1 MASSDLEPGKTFTTA
16 KKIYGAL
23 THSEVVKAAHILVLC
38 TAFVLETRGHRVL
51 FYVVALPIFILS
63 LRELNL
69 RSLGHASIAKLAF
82 AYVAYVLVSG
92 LWTEGLIWT
101 DMANLLR
108 LALLVSVFFAIT
120 ALLAAGSESFEK
132 RLFVC
137 FALSASLTLLVVFA
151 VRIFS
156 GEPDLWRLTGFGLA
170 SHPIIGATLYGS
182 VVLIAAFCLLPQARG
197 MGERLLWVGVIGL
210 GLCFMMLTA
219 SRGPLIALICAL
231 LITTLIADR
240 RIAMIVFGLCTV
252 GLLGGVLLELKPI
265 VYLYERAPSG
275 HFEIWQQALQAIA
288 EHPWFGH
295 GSLAEGGFA
304 GKHGP
309 SRSAHNLLLA
319 NQFYGGI
326 PATLLLVALL
336 GVAAL
341 WAYRAALKGKPIY
354 LVLLVFGFVAS
365 LFDSRSLVQN
375 LGREWVTLWLPFGLL
390 AARELR
396 DRDSRGG
403 SVEP

>member
-1 MASSDLEPGKTFTTA
+1 MLC
-16 KKIYGAL
+16 
-23 THSEVVKAAHILVLC
+23 AA
-38 TAFVLETRGHRVL
+38 FFLETRGHRVL
-51 FYVVALPIFILS
+51 FYGVALPVFVLS

-69 RSLGHASIAKLAF
+69 RSLGRTSIPKLAF

-92 LWTEGLIWT
+92 PWTEGLLWT

-108 LALLVSVFFAIT
+108 LALLVSVFFAVT

-137 FALSASLTLLVVFA
+137 FALAAGLSLLVVFA
-151 VRIFS
+151 VRIF
-156 GEPDLWRLTGFGLA
+156 GDEPDLWRLTGLGLA

-182 VVLIAAFCLLPQARG
+182 AVLIAAFCLLPQAGG

-210 GLCFMMLTA
+210 GLGFMLLTA
-219 SRGPLIALICAL
+219 SRGPLIALVCAL
-231 LITTLIADR
+231 LATTLIADR
-240 RIAMIVFGLCTV
+240 RIAMIVFSLCGV
-252 GLLGGVLLELKPI
+252 GLLAGVFLELKP
-265 VYLYERAPSG
+265 VLYLYERAPSG
-275 HFEIWQQALQAIA
+275 HFDIWRQALQAIA

-341 WAYRAALKGKPIY
+341 WAYRAAVQGKPVY

-375 LGREWVTLWLPFGLL
+375 LGREWVTLWLPIGLL
-390 AARELR
+390 AAHELR
-396 DRDSRGG
+396 DRNSRRK
-403 SVEP
+403 SVEH